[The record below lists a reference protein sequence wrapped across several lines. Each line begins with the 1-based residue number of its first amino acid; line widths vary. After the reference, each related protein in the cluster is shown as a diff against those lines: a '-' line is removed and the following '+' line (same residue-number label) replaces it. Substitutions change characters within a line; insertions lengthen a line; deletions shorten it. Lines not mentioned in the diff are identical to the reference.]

1 MTQLSVRQ
9 YVDARYVKVDNYTV
23 RLISAATRSYCL
35 RHHIQYGR
43 VRTVESARRYAN
55 TYDVEVLDKIC
66 SNYVGLRRK
75 KREQTA

>member
-9 YVDARYVKVDNYTV
+9 YLDARYVKVSNYMV
-23 RLISAATRSYCL
+23 RLISAATRSYCN

-43 VRTVESARRYAN
+43 IRTIESAGRYAN

-66 SNYVGLRRK
+66 ANYVGLRRK